1 MFYCEEPILCWI
13 FLFHVLLY
21 DLRSPLWNTLGKL
34 KSMLQHS
41 EDVFKETK
49 RVCVYIFYIYFLLF
63 ISDIHWFSIIVWY
76 AEIFLIWNEILLYC
90 YFLIQIC
97 VNKQCFYANYFNLFY
112 RFSWEKS
119 IRFLNYVF
127 QLSDFED
134 CPMQI
139 FRKIKFSIHEYNISL
154 MYWPNLLNIFPRIK
168 FEFLNIFNPQ
178 LFNISRQSEIGF
190 SSWLFIR
197 IKTSVIR
204 LFTFGG
210 FFRISYSLWLPMR
223 LCFPKPFDI

>member
-1 MFYCEEPILCWI
+1 MNNVFTQIILIYSIDFLEKKASDFWI
-13 FLFHVLLY
+13 
-21 DLRSPLWNTLGKL
+21 
-34 KSMLQHS
+34 M
-41 EDVFKETK
+41 
-49 RVCVYIFYIYFLLF
+49 
-63 ISDIHWFSIIVWY
+63 
-76 AEIFLIWNEILLYC
+76 
-90 YFLIQIC
+90 
-97 VNKQCFYANYFNLFY
+97 YFNCLILTAQCKY
-112 RFSWEKS
+112 S
-119 IRFLNYVF
+119 V
-127 QLSDFED
+127 
-134 CPMQI
+134 
-139 FRKIKFSIHEYNISL
+139 KIKFSIHEYNISL